1 MKAAI
6 FVRYSSRWSY
16 SRQIL
21 RSATS
26 VGKHFPATV
35 QSRQSVAAMS
45 GEGASAAGRSYV
57 VHRGANGP
65 TVTYR
70 LFDNA
75 AHGLEPEFRLL
86 GLADMK
92 G

>member
-26 VGKHFPATV
+26 GSVGKHFPATV
-35 QSRQSVAAMS
+35 QNVAAMS

-57 VHRGANGP
+57 VRRGANGP

>member
-1 MKAAI
+1 MRAAI

-16 SRQIL
+16 GRQIL
-21 RSATS
+21 RSTS
-26 VGKHFPATV
+26 
-35 QSRQSVAAMS
+35 SVSAMS
-45 GEGASAAGRSYV
+45 GEGASAAAGRSYV
-57 VHRGANGP
+57 VRRGASGP

-75 AHGLEPEFRLL
+75 AHGLEPDFRLL

>member
-35 QSRQSVAAMS
+35 QSVAAMS

>member
-35 QSRQSVAAMS
+35 QNVAAMS

>member
-26 VGKHFPATV
+26 VGKHFSA
-35 QSRQSVAAMS
+35 RLQSVAAMS
-45 GEGASAAGRSYV
+45 GEGANAASRSYV
-57 VHRGANGP
+57 VRRGANGP

-75 AHGLEPEFRLL
+75 AHGLDPDFRLL

>member
-6 FVRYSSRWSY
+6 FGRYSSCWSY
-16 SRQIL
+16 GRQIL
-21 RSATS
+21 RSSSS

-35 QSRQSVAAMS
+35 QGVAAMS
-45 GEGASAAGRSYV
+45 GEGASATGRSYV
-57 VHRGANGP
+57 VRRGANGP
-65 TVTYR
+65 AVTYR

-75 AHGLEPEFRLL
+75 AHGLEPDFRLL